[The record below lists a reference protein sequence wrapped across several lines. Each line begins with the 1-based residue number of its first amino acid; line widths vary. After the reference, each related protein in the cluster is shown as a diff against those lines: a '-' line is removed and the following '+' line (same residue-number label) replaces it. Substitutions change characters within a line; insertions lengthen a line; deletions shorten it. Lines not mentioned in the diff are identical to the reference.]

1 MKKYEKILFEVESN
15 IAVLSLNTPDNFNAL
30 TEEMGAELNDALNRC
45 TDDDGIR
52 VVVIRGEGRAFCAG
66 GDIRSMKRG
75 LDEGDAHMLARIVRA
90 LGDVARRIR
99 LLQKPVVAEIHG
111 SAAGAGCS
119 LALLCD
125 FRIVSEEVRFI
136 EAFVGVGLVP
146 DMDGVHILSRYVGL
160 GRLTEY
166 LMTGK
171 PLTAAEA
178 FGMGVVNRVVPRENL
193 HAEAMAFAE
202 KMKALPAKAVG
213 RTKALINQTL
223 FADMGLCLERELEY
237 QDLLSQSADYAEGVD
252 AFLEKRP
259 PKFGGD
265 SR

>member
-1 MKKYEKILFEVESN
+1 MKEYESILFEVEGGV
-15 IAVLSLNTPDNFNAL
+15 AVISLNTPANFNAM
-30 TEEMGAELNDALNRC
+30 TEELVAELSDALNRC
-45 TDDDGIR
+45 ADDDGIR
-52 VVVIRGEGRAFCAG
+52 VVVIRGEGKAFCAG

-75 LDEGDAHMLARIVRA
+75 LDEGDAHMLTRIVRA

-99 LLQKPVVAEIHG
+99 MLQKPVVAEIHG

-146 DMDGVHILSRYVGL
+146 DTDGVHILSRYVGL

-171 PLTAAEA
+171 PLTAQEA
-178 FGMGVVNRVVPRENL
+178 LEMGVVNRVATRENL
-193 HAEAMAFAE
+193 HAEAMSFAE
-202 KMKALPAKAVG
+202 KLKLLPAKAVG
-213 RTKALINQTL
+213 LTKALINQTL
-223 FADMGLCLERELEY
+223 FADMGLCLERETEY
-237 QDLLSQSADYAEGVD
+237 QDILSQSADHAEGVA

-259 PKFGGD
+259 PRFGE
-265 SR
+265 R